1 MRDGNPSLASSGR
14 RPSRLR
20 PLLLALAAAAL
31 AALLLFTLRV
41 GPAPAVA
48 IEPALPGIG
57 PATPVTVRATAGGR
71 GLAGLRL
78 EMHQPGR
85 EPVVLAERAHE
96 PRPAWAFWGPRV
108 TEETLEVEV
117 GARAVPGLA
126 EGEATLRAVAERAPT
141 WLRRPEPAVAETTL
155 PVRLRPPALAVTS
168 SQHYARQGGS
178 GVVVYRAGEGTGRS
192 GVEAGGRWFPG
203 WPLPGGG
210 AGDGGDGRS
219 FAFYAV
225 PYDLGD
231 GAAVRL
237 VAEDGLGNR
246 AERAFL
252 DIFKPAPYSEGTIE
266 LSDGFMARVVPE
278 ILGATPGFADRG
290 GDLQNYLAIN
300 GEMRAANAGRLEAL
314 ARESQPAFL
323 WQGEFLA
330 MPNGQV
336 MSPFAERRTY
346 LYQGGQVDEQFHLGY
361 DLASVRRAPVPAANA
376 GVVALAEYFGIY
388 GNAVV
393 VDHGYGLASL
403 YGHLSEI
410 AVEAGQRV
418 ERGDVVGLSGETG
431 LAGGDHLH
439 FAILLQGLPVD
450 PVEWWD
456 PKWIRDRITGKLG
469 AALEAEAATA
479 PSTSGNAG

>member
-1 MRDGNPSLASSGR
+1 MRNSNPPLASS
-14 RPSRLR
+14 RPRSGRLR
-20 PLLLALAAAAL
+20 PVLLILAAAAV
-31 AALLLFTLRV
+31 AALLLITLRV
-41 GPAPAVA
+41 GPRPAVE
-48 IEPALPGIG
+48 IDPALPGIG
-57 PATPVTVRATAGGR
+57 PATPVTVRAAVGGR

-78 EMHQPGR
+78 ELHQEGR
-85 EPVVLAERAHE
+85 EPKVLAEREHQ
-96 PRPAWAFWGPRV
+96 PRPAWAFWGPRT
-108 TEETLEVEV
+108 TEEAIEVEV
-117 GARAVPGLA
+117 GAKTVQGLA

-141 WLRRPEPAVAETTL
+141 WLRRPAPAVAEVEL

-178 GVVVYRAGEGTGRS
+178 GVVVYRDGEGTERS

-203 WPLPGGG
+203 HPLPG
-210 AGDGGDGRS
+210 AGDRRH

-225 PYDLGD
+225 PYDLAD
-231 GAAVRL
+231 GSEVRL

-252 DIFKPAPYSEGTIE
+252 DIFKPAPYSEGTIQ

-278 ILGATPGFADRG
+278 ILSESPGFEDRG
-290 GDLQNYLAIN
+290 GDLANYLAIN
-300 GEMRAANAGRLEAL
+300 GGMRAANAERLEEL
-314 ARESQPAFL
+314 AERSREAFL
-323 WQGEFLA
+323 WEGAFLP

-336 MSPFAERRTY
+336 MSPFAERRAY
-346 LYQGGQVDEQFHLGY
+346 IYQGEEVDEQFHLGY
-361 DLASVRRAPVPAANA
+361 DLASVRRAPVPAANG
-376 GVVALAEYFGIY
+376 GVVVLSEYFGIY
-388 GNAVV
+388 GNAVI

-410 AVEAGQRV
+410 SVEEGQRV
-418 ERGDVVGLSGETG
+418 ERGETVGLTGETG

-456 PKWIRDRITGKLG
+456 PKWIRDRIASKLG
-469 AALEAEAATA
+469 AALDAESPESTTA
-479 PSTSGNAG
+479 DPG

>member
-1 MRDGNPSLASSGR
+1 MRDPNPPLASSRNR
-14 RPSRLR
+14 RGRLR
-20 PLLLALAAAAL
+20 PLLLILGAVAVAV
-31 AALLLFTLRV
+31 LLLVTFRV
-41 GPAPAVA
+41 GPAPSVV

-57 PATPVTVRATAGGR
+57 PATPVTVRAAADGR

-78 EMHQPGR
+78 ELHQEGR
-85 EPVVLAERAHE
+85 EPKVLAEREHE
-96 PRPAWAFWGPRV
+96 PRPAWAFWGPRAS
-108 TEETLEVEV
+108 EETIEVEV
-117 GARAVPGLA
+117 GAGTVEGLT
-126 EGEATLRAVAERAPT
+126 EGQATLRAVAERAPT
-141 WLRRPEPAVAETTL
+141 WLRRPAPSVAEVEL

-178 GVVVYRAGEGTGRS
+178 GVVVYRAGEGAERT

-203 WPLPGGG
+203 YPLPG
-210 AGDGGDGRS
+210 AGDRRH

-225 PYDLGD
+225 PYDLAD
-231 GAAVRL
+231 GSQVRL

-252 DIFKPAPYSEGTIE
+252 DIFTPAPYSEGTIQ

-278 ILGATPGFADRG
+278 ILSETPGFEDRG
-290 GDLQNYLAIN
+290 GDLENYLAIN
-300 GEMRAANAGRLEAL
+300 GEMRAANAERIQELAGRS
-314 ARESQPAFL
+314 REGFLWDGAFL
-323 WQGEFLA
+323 P

-336 MSPFAERRTY
+336 MSPFAERRAY
-346 LYQGGQVDEQFHLGY
+346 IYEGEQVDEQFHLGY
-361 DLASVRRAPVPAANA
+361 DLASVRQAPVPSANA
-376 GVVALAEYFGIY
+376 GVVVLAEYFGIY

-410 AVEAGQRV
+410 SVEPGQRV
-418 ERGDVVGLSGETG
+418 ERGEVVGRSGETG

-439 FAILLQGLPVD
+439 FAILLHGLPVD

-456 PKWIRDRITGKLG
+456 PKWIRDRIASKLG
-469 AALEAEAATA
+469 QALETEAGTPESTTAEQ
-479 PSTSGNAG
+479 G